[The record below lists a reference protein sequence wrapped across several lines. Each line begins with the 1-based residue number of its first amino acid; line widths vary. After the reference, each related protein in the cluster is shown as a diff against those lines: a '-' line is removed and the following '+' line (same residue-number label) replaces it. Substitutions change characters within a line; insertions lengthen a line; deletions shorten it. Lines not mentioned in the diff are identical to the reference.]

1 VHASHSNRKR
11 ICLPPRWCT
20 EPAQQPGAV
29 APLTPLQP
37 VERCK
42 LNLEQDLRTDEAL
55 MLAYRDGEER
65 AFEALYARWRGPL
78 YRYFLRQC
86 GHAGQADELFQDVFM
101 RVISAAAAYEPTAKF
116 TTWLFRIA
124 HNRLVDHWRK
134 LGREPVDPLA
144 LGDEEDA
151 AFDPP
156 APEHAAPE
164 PRAAQRELGEAL
176 LAALNELPE
185 TQREAF
191 LLAEEGGLT
200 LEEIASVAGVGRE
213 TIKSRLRYATAKLRN
228 KLESWR

>member
-1 VHASHSNRKR
+1 
-11 ICLPPRWCT
+11 
-20 EPAQQPGAV
+20 
-29 APLTPLQP
+29 
-37 VERCK
+37 
-42 LNLEQDLRTDEAL
+42 LETDPRTDEGL
-55 MLAYRDGEER
+55 MLAYRDGEAT

-101 RVISAAAAYEPTAKF
+101 RVIGAAAGYEPSARF

-124 HNRLVDHWRK
+124 HNRLIDHWRK
-134 LGREPVDPLA
+134 MGREPVDPLES
-144 LGDEEDA
+144 GGEEEDF

-156 APEHAAPE
+156 APADTAPE
-164 PRAAQRELGEAL
+164 RQAERKQLGAAL
-176 LAALNELPE
+176 LAALDELPE
-185 TQREAF
+185 VQREAF

-200 LEEIASVAGVGRE
+200 LQEIAAVACVGRE